1 MKLGNLIDFV
11 REESCFIETLD
22 GLYYEIKVN
31 QEYIENWHSILK
43 YLKALDIIRK
53 RISPLGRVSFM
64 PMSQEEHKI
73 IQEVL
78 NSET

>member
-1 MKLGNLIDFV
+1 MSKGLEAFNRILGNEYFNLIITSRTNGKKQYAHDIAIV
-11 REESCFIETLD
+11 EKE
-22 GLYYEIKVN
+22 
-31 QEYIENWHSILK
+31 
-43 YLKALDIIRK
+43 LKALDIIRK

-64 PMSQEEHKI
+64 PMSEEEYKI

>member
-1 MKLGNLIDFV
+1 MSKSLEVLKTIRYIHDSEHGQDKAMNENFDT
-11 REESCFIETLD
+11 IEK
-22 GLYYEIKVN
+22 E
-31 QEYIENWHSILK
+31 
-43 YLKALDIIRK
+43 LKALDIIKK

-64 PMSQEEHKI
+64 PMSQEEYKI